1 MREMVSSFDSKVNL
15 GVLLMDG
22 MVARSKA
29 IADLWSLLMIKD
41 YQ

>member
-1 MREMVSSFDSKVNL
+1 MSSLDSKVNL

-22 MVARSKA
+22 VVARPKA

-41 YQ
+41 CQ